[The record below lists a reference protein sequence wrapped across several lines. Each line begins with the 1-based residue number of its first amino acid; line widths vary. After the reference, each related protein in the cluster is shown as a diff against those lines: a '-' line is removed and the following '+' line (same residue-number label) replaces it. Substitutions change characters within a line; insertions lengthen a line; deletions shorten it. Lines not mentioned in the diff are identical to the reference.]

1 MSVSRKPIALITD
14 SIPYAVHWALTNF
27 RGEVDSYTNG
37 KRQITLK
44 DGTEYIICSQPEHLF
59 GVEISDYKDVGGNQK
74 PASYILN
81 MIRVAQSR
89 MR

>member
-37 KRQITLK
+37 KRRITLK
-44 DGTEYIICSQPEHLF
+44 SGQEYIICSQPEHLF
-59 GVEISDYKDVGGNQK
+59 GVEISDYKDVGGNKK
-74 PASYILN
+74 PASYIFN
-81 MIRVAQSR
+81 MLRLAKERIR
-89 MR
+89 

>member
-1 MSVSRKPIALITD
+1 MTASKKPIALITD

-37 KRQITLK
+37 KRRITLK
-44 DGTEYIICSQPEHLF
+44 NGQEYIICSQPEHLLA
-59 GVEISDYKDVGGNQK
+59 VEISDFKHVGGNIK
-74 PASYILN
+74 PPSFMIN
-81 MIRVAQSR
+81 MIRLAKER